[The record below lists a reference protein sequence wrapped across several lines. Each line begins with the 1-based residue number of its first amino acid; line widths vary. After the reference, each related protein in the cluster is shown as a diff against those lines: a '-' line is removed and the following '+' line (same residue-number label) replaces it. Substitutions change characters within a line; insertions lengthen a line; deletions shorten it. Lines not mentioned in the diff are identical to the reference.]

1 METYQAV
8 FKRKEVKY
16 LLTEAQ
22 LTALRPALETHME
35 PDAFAHS
42 SISNLYY
49 DTPDFRILRRSQE
62 KPVYREKL
70 RLRSYGVPEEGDRVF
85 VELKKKF
92 DGIVYKRRITM
103 PVCEV
108 DGFLSG
114 RSGDDFGQ
122 IGREIR
128 YFQSFYRTAPKVFIG
143 YDRLAFAGIDDPR
156 LRITFDTNLRWRDT
170 DADLRLGDRGAP
182 IALPGG
188 EVLMEVKM
196 PGACPLWL
204 SRLLSEAGAFPTSFS
219 KYGACYS
226 GSILRAGPTILKED
240 TCCA

>member
-1 METYQAV
+1 MTIQSCFERYE
-8 FKRKEVKY
+8 KKY
-16 LLTEAQ
+16 CLSIRQQRFLIERM
-22 LTALRPALETHME
+22 RPHTKKDEYGEYT
-35 PDAFAHS
+35 
-42 SISNLYY
+42 ICNIYY
-49 DTPDFRILRRSQE
+49 DTDDWRLIRSSID
-62 KPVYREKL
+62 KPVYKEKL
-70 RLRSYGVPEEGDRVF
+70 RVRSYGVPEEGDRVF

-114 RSGDDFGQ
+114 RSGNDFGQ

-170 DADLRLGDRGAP
+170 DIDLRLGDRGAP

-188 EVLMEVKM
+188 EVLMEVKI

-226 GSILRAGPTILKED
+226 GSILRAGPTILKEA